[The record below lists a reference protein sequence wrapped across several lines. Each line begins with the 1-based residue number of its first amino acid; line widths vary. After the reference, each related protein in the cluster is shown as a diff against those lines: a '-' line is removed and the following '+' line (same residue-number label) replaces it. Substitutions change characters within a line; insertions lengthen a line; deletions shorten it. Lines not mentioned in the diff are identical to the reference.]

1 MEIKDLELKVEKA
14 EEKVEKCKKTI
25 ERHKKQLEKK
35 IQSCLADYEIKWKEE
50 DIKGATRKL
59 EDAERILE
67 SWNTKLLIEIEK
79 KRFIEGNTPQ
89 VIKDFLEDW
98 KRMAFDWHVKKYND
112 FQNFKIELKE
122 KQLNARI
129 ECVKTTPEYAEYL
142 DENGEVKDYYNNEYN
157 LMNLY
162 PRKYM
167 DSYLSER
174 GLDSRTVDRSKTAF
188 AGFTVLKMCEIRN
201 EEERLSWLD
210 KRLETEKKEKT
221 IDLINRINKVVGSIT
236 DAKGLSI
243 SEKGNLD
250 GTIIGE
256 KGEARI
262 ETVGA
267 GGWNIQCFHFRTLV
281 HKL

>member
-262 ETVGA
+262 ETVGC